1 LPSSRWPTDPGDAA
15 WVEVLTRAA
24 DRAAEAVAAIPPH
37 ERGTEVGQGRG
48 GDTTLV
54 IDRDAEQAIVG
65 VLEEAHADGLRF
77 NLVSEEL
84 GHRSFDGD
92 GALVIVDPIDGSR
105 NARRGLPEFAVS
117 LAVTDGPRLS
127 DARVG
132 LLRHLGTG
140 ETVVAVRGQ
149 GVMVDGEPMR
159 ERDYRGLWLTVVEGA
174 SPRRLA
180 AAMVH
185 LGEVSRIR
193 SLGSLALSIQYVALG
208 RLDGL
213 AVLRPGRVVD
223 IAAALLIAREAGV
236 IVTDEHGMPLDAD
249 ADMDWRGAMA
259 VARVPKDVA
268 PLTAAVRAALEAG
281 TRLPPAPAP

>member
-65 VLEEAHADGLRF
+65 VLEQAHADGLRF
-77 NLVSEEL
+77 DLVSEEL

-132 LLRHLGTG
+132 VLRHLGTG

-149 GVMVDGEPMR
+149 GVMVNGEPVR

-185 LGEVSRIR
+185 LGDVSRIR

-223 IAAALLIAREAGV
+223 IAAALLIAKEAGV
-236 IVTDEHGMPLDAD
+236 IVTDEHGMPLDAE

>member
-1 LPSSRWPTDPGDAA
+1 MD
-15 WVEVLTRAA
+15 VLTRAA
-24 DRAAEAVAAIPPH
+24 DEAAAAVALIPPH
-37 ERGTEVGQGRG
+37 ERGTEVGQGEG

-54 IDRDAEQAIVG
+54 IDRDAEAAIIT
-65 VLEEAHADGLRF
+65 VLEAAHADGMRF
-77 NLVSEEL
+77 DLISEEV
-84 GHRSFDGD
+84 GARAFDGD

-127 DARVG
+127 DVRVG
-132 LLRHLGTG
+132 VLRHLGTG

-159 ERDYRGLWLTVVEGA
+159 AREYRGLWLTVVEGA
-174 SPRRLA
+174 SPHRLS
-180 AAMVH
+180 AAMAH
-185 LGEVSRIR
+185 LGHASRIR
-193 SLGSLALSIQYVALG
+193 SLGSLALSIEYVALG

-236 IVTDEHGMPLDAD
+236 IVTDEHGMPLDAV

-259 VARVPKDVA
+259 VARVPQDVDA
-268 PLTAAVRAALEAG
+268 LTAAVRAALNAG
-281 TRLPPAPAP
+281 RR

>member
-1 LPSSRWPTDPGDAA
+1 MPSSRWPTDPGDAA

-65 VLEEAHADGLRF
+65 VLEQAHADGLRF
-77 NLVSEEL
+77 DLVSEEL

-132 LLRHLGTG
+132 VLRHLGTG

-149 GVMVDGEPMR
+149 GVMVNGEPVR

-185 LGEVSRIR
+185 LGDVSRIR

-223 IAAALLIAREAGV
+223 IAAALLIAKEAGV
-236 IVTDEHGMPLDAD
+236 IVTDEHGMPLDAE

>member
-1 LPSSRWPTDPGDAA
+1 M
-15 WVEVLTRAA
+15 EVLTRAA
-24 DRAAEAVAAIPPH
+24 DRAEAAVAAIPPH
-37 ERGTEVGQGRG
+37 ERGTEVGQGEG

-54 IDRDAEQAIVG
+54 IDRDAEAAIIG
-65 VLEEAHADGLRF
+65 VLEEAHASGMRF
-77 NLVSEEL
+77 DLVSEEV
-84 GHRSFDGD
+84 GERSFGGD

-105 NARRGLPEFAVS
+105 NARRGLPDVAVS

-127 DARVG
+127 DVRVG

-140 ETVVAVRGQ
+140 ETVVAVRGH
-149 GVMVDGEPMR
+149 GVMVQGEPMR
-159 ERDYRGLWLTVVEGA
+159 ERDYRGLWLAVVEGA
-174 SPRRLA
+174 SPRRLR
-180 AAMVH
+180 AAMEH
-185 LGEVSRIR
+185 LGHTSRIR
-193 SLGSLALSIQYVALG
+193 SLGSLALSIEYVALG

-236 IVTDEHGMPLDAD
+236 IVTDEHGMPLDAE

-268 PLTAAVRAALEAG
+268 PLTAAVRAALDAG
-281 TRLPPAPAP
+281 LKSPPAPAP

>member
-1 LPSSRWPTDPGDAA
+1 MPSSLWPTDPGDAA

-54 IDRDAEQAIVG
+54 IDRDAEEAIVG
-65 VLEEAHADGLRF
+65 VLEQAHADGLRF

-84 GHRSFDGD
+84 GHRSFGGD

-140 ETVVAVRGQ
+140 ETVVAVRGH

-180 AAMVH
+180 AAMEH

-223 IAAALLIAREAGV
+223 IAAALLIAKEAGV
-236 IVTDEHGMPLDAD
+236 IVTDEHGMPLDAE

>member
-1 LPSSRWPTDPGDAA
+1 M
-15 WVEVLTRAA
+15 
-24 DRAAEAVAAIPPH
+24 EAVAAIPAH
-37 ERGTEVGQGRG
+37 ERGTEVGQGQG

-54 IDRDAEQAIVG
+54 IDRDAEAAIVG
-65 VLEEAHADGLRF
+65 VLEQAHADGLRF
-77 NLVSEEL
+77 DLMSEEL
-84 GHRSFDGD
+84 GHRSFGGG
-92 GALVIVDPIDGSR
+92 GAVVIVDPIDGSR

-127 DARVG
+127 DVRVG
-132 LLRHLGTG
+132 VLRHLGTG
-140 ETVVAVRGQ
+140 ETVTAVRGH
-149 GVMVDGEPMR
+149 GVMVDGAPMR

-180 AAMVH
+180 AAMEH
-185 LGEVSRIR
+185 LGDVSRIR

-236 IVTDEHGMPLDAD
+236 IVTDEHGMPLDATV
-249 ADMDWRGAMA
+249 DMDWRGALA
-259 VARVPKDVA
+259 VARVPDDVA

-281 TRLPPAPAP
+281 TRLPPASAP

>member
-1 LPSSRWPTDPGDAA
+1 M
-15 WVEVLTRAA
+15 EVLPRAA
-24 DRAAEAVAAIPPH
+24 DRAEAAVAAIPAH
-37 ERGTEVGQGRG
+37 ERGTEVGQGEG

-54 IDRDAEQAIVG
+54 IDRDAETAIIG
-65 VLEEAHADGLRF
+65 VLEEAHAAGMRF
-77 NLVSEEL
+77 DLVSEEV
-84 GHRSFDGD
+84 GHRSFGGE

-105 NARRGLPEFAVS
+105 NARRGLPDVAVS

-127 DARVG
+127 DVRVG

-149 GVMVDGEPMR
+149 GVMVDGEPVR
-159 ERDYRGLWLTVVEGA
+159 ERDYRGLWLAVVEGA
-174 SPRRLA
+174 SPRRLR
-180 AAMVH
+180 AAMEH
-185 LGEVSRIR
+185 LGHTSRIR
-193 SLGSLALSIQYVALG
+193 SLGSLALSIEYVALG

-236 IVTDEHGMPLDAD
+236 IVTDEHGMPLDAE
-249 ADMDWRGAMA
+249 ATMEWRGAMA

-281 TRLPPAPAP
+281 LRSPPAPAP

>member
-1 LPSSRWPTDPGDAA
+1 MPSSRWPTDPGDAA

-65 VLEEAHADGLRF
+65 VLEQAHADGLRF

-149 GVMVDGEPMR
+149 GVMVNGEPVR

-185 LGEVSRIR
+185 LGDVSRIR

-223 IAAALLIAREAGV
+223 IAAALLIAKEAGV
-236 IVTDEHGMPLDAD
+236 IVTDEHGMPLDAE

>member
-1 LPSSRWPTDPGDAA
+1 MPSSRWPTDPGDAA
-15 WVEVLTRAA
+15 WVDVLTRAA

-65 VLEEAHADGLRF
+65 VLEQAHADGLRF

-149 GVMVDGEPMR
+149 GVMVNGEPVR

-185 LGEVSRIR
+185 LGDVSRIR

-223 IAAALLIAREAGV
+223 IAAALLIAKEAGV

-268 PLTAAVRAALEAG
+268 PLTAAVRAALDAG

>member
-1 LPSSRWPTDPGDAA
+1 LRSSRWPTDPVDAA
-15 WVEVLTRAA
+15 WVEVLIRAA

-37 ERGTEVGQGRG
+37 ERGTEVGQGQG

-54 IDRDAEQAIVG
+54 IDRDAESAIVR
-65 VLEEAHADGLRF
+65 VLEQAHADGLRF
-77 NLVSEEL
+77 DLVSEEL

-149 GVMVDGEPMR
+149 GVRVDGEPMR

-180 AAMVH
+180 AAMEH

-249 ADMDWRGAMA
+249 ADMHWRGAMA

>member
-1 LPSSRWPTDPGDAA
+1 MD
-15 WVEVLTRAA
+15 VLTRAA
-24 DRAAEAVAAIPPH
+24 DRAAAAVALIPPH
-37 ERGTEVGQGRG
+37 ERGTEVGQGEG

-54 IDRDAEQAIVG
+54 IDRDSEAAIIE
-65 VLEEAHADGLRF
+65 VLEDAHAGGMRF
-77 NLVSEEL
+77 DLISEEV
-84 GHRSFDGD
+84 GTRSFGGD

-127 DARVG
+127 DVRVG

-149 GVMVDGEPMR
+149 GVMVDGRPMR
-159 ERDYRGLWLTVVEGA
+159 TREYRGLWLAVVEGA
-174 SPRRLA
+174 SPRRLS
-180 AAMVH
+180 AAMDH
-185 LGEVSRIR
+185 LAHTSRIR
-193 SLGSLALSIQYVALG
+193 SLGSLALSIEYVALG

-223 IAAALLIAREAGV
+223 IAAAILIAREAGV
-236 IVTDEHGMPLDAD
+236 IVTDEHGMPLDAV

-259 VARVPKDVA
+259 VARVPRDVA
-268 PLTAAVRAALEAG
+268 ALTAAVRASLDAG
-281 TRLPPAPAP
+281 SR

>member
-1 LPSSRWPTDPGDAA
+1 MPSSRWPTDPGDAA

-65 VLEEAHADGLRF
+65 VLEQAHADGLRF

-132 LLRHLGTG
+132 VLRHLGTG

-149 GVMVDGEPMR
+149 GVMVNGEPVR

-185 LGEVSRIR
+185 LGDVSRIR

-223 IAAALLIAREAGV
+223 IAAALLIAKEAGV
-236 IVTDEHGMPLDAD
+236 IVTDEHGMPLDAE

>member
-1 LPSSRWPTDPGDAA
+1 M
-15 WVEVLTRAA
+15 EVLTRAA
-24 DRAAEAVAAIPPH
+24 DRAETAVAAIPPH
-37 ERGTEVGQGRG
+37 ERGTEVGQGEG

-54 IDRDAEQAIVG
+54 IDRDAEAAIIG
-65 VLEEAHADGLRF
+65 VLEEAHASGMRF
-77 NLVSEEL
+77 DLMSEEV
-84 GHRSFDGD
+84 GERSFGGD

-105 NARRGLPEFAVS
+105 NARRGLPDVAVS

-127 DARVG
+127 DVRVG

-149 GVMVDGEPMR
+149 GVMVQGEPMR
-159 ERDYRGLWLTVVEGA
+159 ERDYRGLWLAVVEGA
-174 SPRRLA
+174 SPRRLR
-180 AAMVH
+180 AAMEH
-185 LGEVSRIR
+185 LAHTSRIR
-193 SLGSLALSIQYVALG
+193 SLGSLALSIEYVALG

-236 IVTDEHGMPLDAD
+236 IVTDEHGMPLDAE

-268 PLTAAVRAALEAG
+268 PLTAAVRAALDAG
-281 TRLPPAPAP
+281 LKSPPAPAP

>member
-1 LPSSRWPTDPGDAA
+1 MPSSLWPTDPGDAA

-24 DRAAEAVAAIPPH
+24 DRAAEAVAAIPAH

-54 IDRDAEQAIVG
+54 IDRDAEEVIVG
-65 VLEEAHADGLRF
+65 VLEQAHADGLRF

-84 GHRSFDGD
+84 GHRSFGGD

-140 ETVVAVRGQ
+140 ETVVAVRGH

-180 AAMVH
+180 AAMEH

-223 IAAALLIAREAGV
+223 IAAALLIAKEAGV
-236 IVTDEHGMPLDAD
+236 IVTDEHGMPLDAE

>member
-1 LPSSRWPTDPGDAA
+1 
-15 WVEVLTRAA
+15 VEVLTRAA
-24 DRAAEAVAAIPPH
+24 DRAAEAVASIAPH
-37 ERGTEVGQGRG
+37 ERGTEVGQGQG

-54 IDRDAEQAIVG
+54 VDRDAEAAIIG
-65 VLEEAHADGLRF
+65 VLEQAHDAGMQFDLI
-77 NLVSEEL
+77 SEEI
-84 GHRSFDGD
+84 GQRSFGGG

-105 NARRGLPEFAVS
+105 NARRGLPDFAVS

-149 GVMVDGEPMR
+149 GVMVDGQPMR

-174 SPRRLA
+174 SPRRLE
-180 AAMVH
+180 AAMQH
-185 LGEVSRIR
+185 LGHTSRIR
-193 SLGSLALSIQYVALG
+193 SLGSLALSIEYVALG

-236 IVTDEHGMPLDAD
+236 IVTDEHGMPLDAE

-281 TRLPPAPAP
+281 ARLPPAPAP

>member
-1 LPSSRWPTDPGDAA
+1 
-15 WVEVLTRAA
+15 VEVLTRAA
-24 DRAAEAVAAIPPH
+24 DRAEAAVAAIPAH
-37 ERGTEVGQGRG
+37 ERGTEVGQGEG

-54 IDRDAEQAIVG
+54 IDRDAETAIIG
-65 VLEEAHADGLRF
+65 VLEEAHAAGMRF
-77 NLVSEEL
+77 DLVSEEV
-84 GHRSFDGD
+84 GHRSFGGE

-105 NARRGLPEFAVS
+105 NARRGLPDVAVS

-127 DARVG
+127 DVRVG

-149 GVMVDGEPMR
+149 GVMVDGEPVR
-159 ERDYRGLWLTVVEGA
+159 ERDYRGLWLAVVEGA
-174 SPRRLA
+174 SPRRLR
-180 AAMVH
+180 AAMEH
-185 LGEVSRIR
+185 LGHTSRIR
-193 SLGSLALSIQYVALG
+193 SLGSLALSIEYVALG

-236 IVTDEHGMPLDAD
+236 IVTDEHGMPLDAE
-249 ADMDWRGAMA
+249 ATMEWRGAMA

-281 TRLPPAPAP
+281 LRSPPAPAP